1 MQQDACR
8 EAGSVI
14 VCFLGH
20 LVLVLEKLKTPWLID
35 RGMEVSIQSG
45 YFYVTTID
53 KTRASSIFSRTR
65 KDALYVYCMYSASY
79 LVLHKMEEALVLS
92 IVVT

>member
-35 RGMEVSIQSG
+35 RGMEASIHGG

-53 KTRASSIFSRTR
+53 KTRAYSIFGRTR
-65 KDALYVYCMYSASY
+65 KFTLYIKSVY
-79 LVLHKMEEALVLS
+79 HNK
-92 IVVT
+92 I